1 MDNRAF
7 GRLGEHAAA
16 VHLTEQ
22 GCTVLGHNL
31 YIGHSE
37 VDLLLTDGDC
47 IVFAEVKTRRA
58 YPNRP
63 DSFGT
68 PSSAVDAK
76 KSAFLIRAA
85 DEYMTAHPE
94 ETKIPRIDVI
104 EVYAD
109 PASEVFRVLDI
120 VWMKNA
126 VVKSAKFGRKNAKSS
141 Y

>member
-7 GRLGEHAAA
+7 GRLGENAAS
-16 VHLTEQ
+16 LWLEKQ
-22 GCTVLGHNL
+22 GCTVLQHNL

-37 VDLLLTDGDC
+37 VDLLLADGEYL
-47 IVFAEVKTRRA
+47 VFAEVKTRRA
-58 YPNRP
+58 HP
-63 DSFGT
+63 DHPDAFGS

-85 DEYMTAHPE
+85 EDYMASHPDETR
-94 ETKIPRIDVI
+94 IPRIDVI

-109 PASEVFRVLDI
+109 PLAGEFRVTDV

-126 VVKSAKFGRKNAKSS
+126 VVKNAKFGRKNMKT

>member
-7 GRLGEHAAA
+7 GRLGENAAA
-16 VHLTEQ
+16 LRLTEL
-22 GCTVLGHNL
+22 GCTVLAHNL

-37 VDLLLTDGDC
+37 VDLLLADGDFL
-47 IVFAEVKTRRA
+47 VFAEVKTRRA
-58 YPNRP
+58 HPAHP
-63 DSFGT
+63 DAFGT

-76 KSAFLIRAA
+76 KSACLIRAA
-85 DEYMTAHPE
+85 DSYMASHPN
-94 ETKIPRIDVI
+94 ETRIPRIDVI

-109 PASEVFRVLDI
+109 PASDAFRVIDV

-126 VVKSAKFGRKNAKSS
+126 VVKNAKFGRKNTKF